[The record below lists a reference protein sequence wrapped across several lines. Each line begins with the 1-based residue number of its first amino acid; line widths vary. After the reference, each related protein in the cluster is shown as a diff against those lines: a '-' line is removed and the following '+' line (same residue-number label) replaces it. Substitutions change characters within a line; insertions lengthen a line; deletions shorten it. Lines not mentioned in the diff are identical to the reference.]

1 MKSILFIITLVYL
14 GTNPV
19 YAQEIAPQDA
29 EVTLD
34 DMQQQVEF
42 QPITDT
48 DPEIQNIRNL
58 EDTEIVL
65 QQDSQKIVD
74 EFSQSADNQTKV
86 LAEQYDGS
94 MDGAILAFL
103 GFASLAW
110 ILVTI
115 GGFIFWISML
125 VRVIKYDSENKVL
138 WILIIIFGNVIGA
151 IIYYFVEGK
160 QVKKNWD
167 IQQAKSREYQESGKQ
182 NQTEK
187 KDSAV
192 NADDSVTTEANS
204 L

>member
-19 YAQEIAPQDA
+19 YAQEIAAQDA

-34 DMQQQVEF
+34 GMQQQVEF

-94 MDGAILAFL
+94 MDGAIVAFL

>member
-94 MDGAILAFL
+94 MDGAIVAFL